1 MSRSSIGD
9 GACLL
14 SSVAVCKDV
23 LESNV
28 ELAHV
33 VFAKAILVPAH
44 SLEQQTRDA
53 RDGEVEGLVPFRVQC
68 LVDYRS
74 GFTRVS

>member
-1 MSRSSIGD
+1 MGD

-44 SLEQQTRDA
+44 GLEQQTRDA
-53 RDGEVEGLVPFRVQC
+53 
-68 LVDYRS
+68 
-74 GFTRVS
+74 

>member
-1 MSRSSIGD
+1 MAI
-9 GACLL
+9 
-14 SSVAVCKDV
+14 CKDI

-33 VFAKAILVPAH
+33 VFAKAVLVPAH

-53 RDGEVEGLVPFRVQC
+53 RDREVECLVPFGVQC
-68 LVDYRS
+68 LVDYGR
-74 GFTRVS
+74 GFTSIS